1 MTDAEKAEILR
12 SAIERADRKLE
23 WILGDPRH
31 SEWMLTTAKHVR
43 NILRA
48 ALKRTA
54 DGAQAA
60 QAPGQALDCGSS
72 ADVPSA
78 ERKAPQA
85 VTLPKVKLGK
95 RALQFMK
102 QDGIL
107 KEAKRK

>member
-1 MTDAEKAEILR
+1 MTDAEKVEVLR

-23 WILGDPRH
+23 WILGDTRH

-48 ALKRTA
+48 AMKRTE
-54 DGAQAA
+54 DKSSTETV
-60 QAPGQALDCGSS
+60 SS
-72 ADVPSA
+72 ASRADI
-78 ERKAPQA
+78 
-85 VTLPKVKLGK
+85 PKVKLGR
-95 RALQFMK
+95 RALQFMR

>member
-1 MTDAEKAEILR
+1 MTDAEKVEALR

-48 ALKRTA
+48 ALKRTDPPA
-54 DGAQAA
+54 
-60 QAPGQALDCGSS
+60 S
-72 ADVPSA
+72 VA
-78 ERKAPQA
+78 ERASA
-85 VTLPKVKLGK
+85 VEDLSSLPKVKLGK